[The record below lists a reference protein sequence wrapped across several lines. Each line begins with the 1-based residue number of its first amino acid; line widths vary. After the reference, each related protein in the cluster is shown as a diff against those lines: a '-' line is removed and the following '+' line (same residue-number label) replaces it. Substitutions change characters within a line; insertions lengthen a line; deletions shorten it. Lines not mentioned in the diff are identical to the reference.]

1 MVCRFQRRRL
11 LQTGLAFS
19 SLGWW
24 PAARACEYH
33 TANLRIT
40 HPWTRASEAGA
51 ETAVVCMKF
60 DEVRVT
66 DRLVLLETPVAS
78 GAEMGGAQTGET
90 ARRANQPAGVNFL
103 IPAGQETH
111 LEERVTFV
119 RLTGLK
125 VALEAGRSYP
135 LRLGFEHGGVV
146 EATLTVDY
154 ARFK

>member
-40 HPWTRASEAGA
+40 HPWTRASDAGA

-90 ARRANQPAGVNFL
+90 AKRANQPAGVNFL
-103 IPAGQETH
+103 IPADYKAIDAADVARALHRMVTEGQSGVLIALSGE
-111 LEERVTFV
+111 
-119 RLTGLK
+119 LK
-125 VALEAGRSYP
+125 ALGNGAP
-135 LRLGFEHGGVV
+135 
-146 EATLTVDY
+146 
-154 ARFK
+154 